1 MEMRVES
8 KLICLALSSLW
19 GALRGQSCYQEQN
32 CPCKCV
38 NLLRVDALFL
48 YTGTTLI
55 ICGSLPKRGTFFQ
68 RATSNSY
75 LLARTLQTCH
85 FFPSTKAP
93 TMLQQKRQKSLHLAN
108 LWGRQKTIFSPL
120 LQPIWKVCFV
130 LNTSI
135 FKASLT
141 MGMAMSMHNGM
152 FMQDFLLGVDIDFL

>member
-1 MEMRVES
+1 
-8 KLICLALSSLW
+8 
-19 GALRGQSCYQEQN
+19 
-32 CPCKCV
+32 
-38 NLLRVDALFL
+38 
-48 YTGTTLI
+48 
-55 ICGSLPKRGTFFQ
+55 
-68 RATSNSY
+68 
-75 LLARTLQTCH
+75 
-85 FFPSTKAP
+85 
-93 TMLQQKRQKSLHLAN
+93 